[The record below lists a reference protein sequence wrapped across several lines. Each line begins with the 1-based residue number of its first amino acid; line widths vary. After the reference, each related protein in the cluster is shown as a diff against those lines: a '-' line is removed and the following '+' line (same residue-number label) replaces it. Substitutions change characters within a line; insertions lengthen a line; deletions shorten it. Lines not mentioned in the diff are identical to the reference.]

1 MKVKLGSFIKI
12 MQGYAFKTKN
22 YVKKSKFRL
31 VTLGNFAES
40 GNCFKYNNEKAI
52 FYGADFPSKVIL
64 QEGDLILPLT
74 EQVVGLFGNSAF
86 VPNGDGFQFVLNQ
99 RVGKVILINDRINM
113 NFLHYLL
120 ATDSVKKQLEA
131 RANGTKQRNISP
143 DDIYDVVVDLP
154 NINLQKKIGNLFY
167 NIEKKQK
174 INNQINTQLEEL
186 AKTIYDYWF
195 LQFEFPNEE
204 GKPYKSSGGKMVY
217 NEQLKREIPEG
228 WKTRTLNNS
237 NLFTIIKQG
246 VDYFSKKNY
255 LATANVI
262 DNNII
267 DGNLIS
273 YENREGRANMQPR
286 LNSVWFAKMK
296 NSRKHIFI
304 SQSDQWMV
312 DKYIISTG
320 FTGLQCNTITFPYV
334 YSYINSDYFEKV
346 KDYRASGSTQE
357 GIGDDDLILF
367 SIVEPIE
374 QTLVSYSKL
383 VGGLIEKMNKLRLE
397 NQYLS
402 SLRDFLLPILM
413 NGQVT
418 FKDENEELESGNKK
432 SAAISYIERFNQWKQ
447 MQGYAARGDVDD
459 EILMKIFD
467 AMDEDDKK

>member
-1 MKVKLGSFIKI
+1 MNKLIELQNTGIKLIDGDRGENYPLKKDFYDKEYCLFLNAGNITAKGFDFSSTQFITQQKDRSLHNGKLERNDIVMTTRGS
-12 MQGYAFKTKN
+12 
-22 YVKKSKFRL
+22 V
-31 VTLGNFAES
+31 GNVALYDES
-40 GNCFKYNNEKAI
+40 
-52 FYGADFPSKVIL
+52 
-64 QEGDLILPLT
+64 
-74 EQVVGLFGNSAF
+74 
-86 VPNGDGFQFVLNQ
+86 VPFEN
-99 RVGKVILINDRINM
+99 IRINSGM
-113 NFLHYLL
+113 IIIRCGDKYSPQLLYYLL
-120 ATDSVKKQLEA
+120 QSPFVKKQIDDMTS
-131 RANGTKQRNISP
+131 GSVQKQLPVSIINRVKIIKDYISMNVG
-143 DDIYDVVVDLP
+143 IIHDLDR
-154 NINLQKKIGNLFY
+154 KIKN
-167 NIEKKQK
+167 
-174 INNQINTQLEEL
+174 NNQINTQLEEL

-228 WKTRTLNNS
+228 WKTRTLNSS

-262 DNNII
+262 DNNIL

-383 VGGLIEKMNKLRLE
+383 VGCLIEKMNILRLE

-418 FKDENEELESGNKK
+418 FKGENEGLESENNK
-432 SAAISYIERFNQWKQ
+432 SATISYIERFNQWKQ

>member
-1 MKVKLGSFIKI
+1 MKIREIGDFVSLR
-12 MQGYAFKTKN
+12 QGLAINKATEYLISDAN
-22 YVKKSKFRL
+22 YGKF
-31 VTLGNFAES
+31 
-40 GNCFKYNNEKAI
+40 
-52 FYGADFPSKVIL
+52 
-64 QEGDLILPLT
+64 ILPLLRIADMIENKFAKFVST
-74 EQVVGLFGNSAF
+74 DVNSNVIAKTNDIIYTRTGQIGMAFRGFKGVVHNNSFIVSLISNEIDEDFLFTVLQTDFFRKQALSLAKNSVQPDLTHAMF
-86 VPNGDGFQFVLNQ
+86 KSIKIPVFPIVQQKFIA
-99 RVGKVILINDRINM
+99 KI
-113 NFLHYLL
+113 YLL
-120 ATDSVKKQLEA
+120 L
-131 RANGTKQRNISP
+131 I
-143 DDIYDVVVDLP
+143 
-154 NINLQKKIGNLFY
+154 KKI
-167 NIEKKQK
+167 K

-246 VDYFSKKNY
+246 IDYFSKKNY

-402 SLRDFLLPILM
+402 SLRDFLLPLLM

-418 FKDENEELESGNKK
+418 FKDENEELESENKK
-432 SAAISYIERFNQWKQ
+432 SAVISYIERFNQWKQ

>member
-167 NIEKKQK
+167 NIEKNQK

-228 WKTRTLNNS
+228 WEVVMLSKISNMYQPNTFDAKLLKNNG
-237 NLFTIIKQG
+237 KYMVYGAGGYMGQY
-246 VDYFSKKNY
+246 DNY
-255 LATANVI
+255 NHEEQEIFISCRGSCGNIYKSMPKSLITGNAMIVHP

-267 DGNLIS
+267 FHYLYLTLIRYGVKQCITGTVQPQITRDNLKDWILILPPNEILKLFNLKINS
-273 YENREGRANMQPR
+273 INKKQNNIIYENQ
-286 LNSVWFAKMK
+286 
-296 NSRKHIFI
+296 
-304 SQSDQWMV
+304 Q
-312 DKYIISTG
+312 
-320 FTGLQCNTITFPYV
+320 
-334 YSYINSDYFEKV
+334 
-346 KDYRASGSTQE
+346 
-357 GIGDDDLILF
+357 
-367 SIVEPIE
+367 
-374 QTLVSYSKL
+374 
-383 VGGLIEKMNKLRLE
+383 
-397 NQYLS
+397 LS
-402 SLRDFLLPILM
+402 SLRDFLLPLLM

-418 FKDENEELESGNKK
+418 FKDENEELESENKK
-432 SAAISYIERFNQWKQ
+432 SAVISYIERFNQWKQ
-447 MQGYAARGDVDD
+447 MQGYAARGDVDN